1 MGPRT
6 RAALLVVL
14 IAAVS
19 AVPAADRAGQ
29 ETAAASDGP
38 LLRFLG
44 IGASA
49 ESMDYVVH
57 KSQFQLHTLPTEQR
71 HPKTWSLSEKVQKD
85 TEAGLRQLF
94 SVDEDVAAKL
104 GELSARPQAI
114 DQLVSEI
121 ESTLAER
128 KRIYIYGCGAT
139 GRLAEQMESVFWRP
153 FWRRI
158 KSEPALWGR
167 LKGRLDPSV
176 EEE

>member
-1 MGPRT
+1 MTPTSTERDLGLRT

-49 ESMDYVVH
+49 ESMDYVVN

-85 TEAGLRQLF
+85 TEGGLRQLF

-104 GELSARPQAI
+104 DGIKVIEYERGEVRVRQTTEIPNGTLEVLRKMSVAPPPRLHAVAAAASA
-114 DQLVSEI
+114 
-121 ESTLAER
+121 
-128 KRIYIYGCGAT
+128 
-139 GRLAEQMESVFWRP
+139 
-153 FWRRI
+153 
-158 KSEPALWGR
+158 
-167 LKGRLDPSV
+167 
-176 EEE
+176 